1 MDSLQWWSFHIC
13 PPLSG
18 RNCCQF
24 QSFCSPPPWSSTAP
38 AAPSAH
44 SAWLATG
51 GKQIKILF
59 IEWKYFH
66 LPWTYSE
73 ARLPRIGHW
82 VSSPHDSGPT
92 SSSPTQWSSSWPP
105 PAWPGWSQPR
115 PPPSRSS
122 PASSSGVQKST
133 STRDSEI
140 TRWQCF
146 DQNLGIKDSLDGN
159 FHFSLI
165 WLIQTLNISCLLNQS
180 KNNKIKCWISF
191 SMKILYLLS

>member
-51 GKQIKILF
+51 GKKFKIIC

-82 VSSPHDSGPT
+82 VFSLHDSGPT

-105 PAWPGWSQPR
+105 PAWRGWSQPR
-115 PPPSRSS
+115 SS
-122 PASSSGVQKST
+122 PLCSTYPSHSATFQSSTTGQIELFETK
-133 STRDSEI
+133 
-140 TRWQCF
+140 
-146 DQNLGIKDSLDGN
+146 L
-159 FHFSLI
+159 
-165 WLIQTLNISCLLNQS
+165 
-180 KNNKIKCWISF
+180 
-191 SMKILYLLS
+191 